1 MQFLITHVDFDV
13 DNDDLTS
20 EELALDYVGEIWE
33 ADDEDDLIDEIT
45 NDAEYCIKSIDYRHI
60 LKWKLTLKPILCD
73 STMSSLWCKFPA
85 LCLPNQRHIRASKH
99 KTTVC

>member
-1 MQFLITHVDFDV
+1 MMQFLITHVDFDV

-45 NDAEYCIKSIDYRHI
+45 NDAEYCIKSIDYRHV
-60 LKWKLTLKPILCD
+60 L
-73 STMSSLWCKFPA
+73 S
-85 LCLPNQRHIRASKH
+85 
-99 KTTVC
+99 

>member
-45 NDAEYCIKSIDYRHI
+45 NDAEYCIKSIDYRHV
-60 LKWKLTLKPILCD
+60 L
-73 STMSSLWCKFPA
+73 
-85 LCLPNQRHIRASKH
+85 Q
-99 KTTVC
+99 

>member
-45 NDAEYCIKSIDYRHI
+45 NDAEYCIKSIDFRHI
-60 LKWKLTLKPILCD
+60 LK
-73 STMSSLWCKFPA
+73 
-85 LCLPNQRHIRASKH
+85 
-99 KTTVC
+99 

>member
-45 NDAEYCIKSIDYRHI
+45 NDAEYCIKSIDYRHV
-60 LKWKLTLKPILCD
+60 L
-73 STMSSLWCKFPA
+73 
-85 LCLPNQRHIRASKH
+85 NGN
-99 KTTVC
+99 

>member
-45 NDAEYCIKSIDYRHI
+45 NDAEYCIKSIDYRHV
-60 LKWKLTLKPILCD
+60 L
-73 STMSSLWCKFPA
+73 S
-85 LCLPNQRHIRASKH
+85 
-99 KTTVC
+99 

>member
-33 ADDEDDLIDEIT
+33 ANDEDDLIDEIT
-45 NDAEYCIKSIDYRHI
+45 NDAEYCIKSIDYRHV
-60 LKWKLTLKPILCD
+60 L
-73 STMSSLWCKFPA
+73 
-85 LCLPNQRHIRASKH
+85 NGN
-99 KTTVC
+99 

>member
-45 NDAEYCIKSIDYRHI
+45 NDAEYCIKSIDYRHV
-60 LKWKLTLKPILCD
+60 LK
-73 STMSSLWCKFPA
+73 
-85 LCLPNQRHIRASKH
+85 
-99 KTTVC
+99 

>member
-1 MQFLITHVDFDV
+1 MNELFSDSINQLNKLSIRKMQFLITHVDFDV

-45 NDAEYCIKSIDYRHI
+45 NDAEYCIKSIDYRHV
-60 LKWKLTLKPILCD
+60 L
-73 STMSSLWCKFPA
+73 
-85 LCLPNQRHIRASKH
+85 N
-99 KTTVC
+99 

>member
-1 MQFLITHVDFDV
+1 MMQFLITHVDFDV

-60 LKWKLTLKPILCD
+60 L
-73 STMSSLWCKFPA
+73 
-85 LCLPNQRHIRASKH
+85 N
-99 KTTVC
+99 

>member
-45 NDAEYCIKSIDYRHI
+45 NDAEYCIKSIDYRHV
-60 LKWKLTLKPILCD
+60 L
-73 STMSSLWCKFPA
+73 
-85 LCLPNQRHIRASKH
+85 N
-99 KTTVC
+99 

>member
-1 MQFLITHVDFDV
+1 MMQFLITHVDFDV

-45 NDAEYCIKSIDYRHI
+45 NDAEYCIKSIDYRHV
-60 LKWKLTLKPILCD
+60 L
-73 STMSSLWCKFPA
+73 
-85 LCLPNQRHIRASKH
+85 N
-99 KTTVC
+99 

>member
-45 NDAEYCIKSIDYRHI
+45 NDAEYCIKSIDYRHV
-60 LKWKLTLKPILCD
+60 LN
-73 STMSSLWCKFPA
+73 S
-85 LCLPNQRHIRASKH
+85 N
-99 KTTVC
+99 